1 MATPAAE
8 AHLAKLQSLRRKH
21 MSTDRES
28 AKEDLMHQRQSS
40 PPPFAFERKPGQRK
54 SHVMKKR
61 SRQHMTM
68 QQQSRPPPP
77 PPPCPRYVEVD
88 DENDTSYNSS
98 FATPTYE
105 HAEVSFASSS
115 YSSATSSSVSID
127 PHTSNIQRYRQY
139 IQELSRGLEEE
150 GEEDRDVEE
159 GGEEELCAEE
169 LDVSDLMSL
178 EQQNQSQRGSGHYNS
193 RVKDNMIEEHYHLQE
208 SGGDLYSEESSYYDE
223 EACLSSNNMQ
233 NYTSNS
239 NFRVPAHV
247 KLNPRA
253 NLYLLMAFTNIIA
266 ISSLAVGTSASRRQ
280 HAAFFFSAS
289 SLVVATALSCA
300 FRYAPTRMY
309 ITQPY
314 LFYEQYIGQVIDS
327 REKTSSIVLLLC
339 TFVVCG
345 VVMNPVAGL
354 GVAPNYEVLNQPLF
368 YSTWVSLYTALI
380 VVADLFTLDASR
392 WIIARD
398 CGGDCGLVPSAYR
411 PSFQRRVLKKWVLVL
426 FSNFAMSVALFDL
439 YASGMCE
446 IHCKNVMSGGIIALG
461 GALIGIG
468 VLALH
473 HVVNKAQDRYQTYG
487 TRISCWEGPNS
498 QKKLNYV
505 GTLLAIVVVVINCTA
520 VGLVCTHLSG
530 PGSAVLT
537 CWVAL
542 IVSTLLCKLYIGYF
556 FVEKPQNYA
565 DDNKMN
571 EVDVCCDEERTR
583 TTLLDESLEIN
594 DDDKEDNGLSF
605 YEAESRDEMMD
616 RLKTLSV
623 SAHMVKQEEESS
635 EQSDVANDEQQM
647 ASANRA
653 DPIKDSICSRTAEDC
668 NTRIST
674 ARKIT
679 PSPPPPPREPYS
691 KSSEGNRNVSD
702 EIDPVEQKRKQSR
715 SPSKLPPTR
724 SDGSVRLSGKDS
736 AAIDD
741 LVAKALLHATRT
753 KEMAGQVAQDA
764 CSGDY
769 SHHQRQQNGVVS
781 DSEES
786 RDSRKEQRRA
796 CRTELTDLIDKLG
809 REKKEPPQY
818 ISHIFSD
825 SSRSRSHSSSR
836 SRRRSSSRHRSSSR
850 RRSISID

>member
-1 MATPAAE
+1 
-8 AHLAKLQSLRRKH
+8 
-21 MSTDRES
+21 
-28 AKEDLMHQRQSS
+28 
-40 PPPFAFERKPGQRK
+40 
-54 SHVMKKR
+54 
-61 SRQHMTM
+61 
-68 QQQSRPPPP
+68 
-77 PPPCPRYVEVD
+77 
-88 DENDTSYNSS
+88 
-98 FATPTYE
+98 
-105 HAEVSFASSS
+105 
-115 YSSATSSSVSID
+115 VSID

-139 IQELSRGLEEE
+139 IQELARGLEEGE
-150 GEEDRDVEE
+150 EEDRDV
-159 GGEEELCAEE
+159 EEELCAEE
-169 LDVSDLMSL
+169 LDVSDLMSQ

-253 NLYLLMAFTNIIA
+253 NLYLLMLFMNIIT
-266 ISSLAVGTSASRRQ
+266 ISSLAVGTSANRRQ
-280 HAAFFFSAS
+280 YAALFFSTS
-289 SLVVATALSCA
+289 SLVIATALSCS

-327 REKTSSIVLLLC
+327 REKAFSIGLLLC

-345 VVMNPVAGL
+345 VVMNPVASL

-439 YASGMCE
+439 YASGMCG

-520 VGLVCTHLSG
+520 VGLVYTHLSG

-542 IVSTLLCKLYIGYF
+542 IVSILVCKLYIGYF
-556 FVEKPQNYA
+556 FVEKPQYFA
-565 DDNKMN
+565 DDDKLN
-571 EVDVCCDEERTR
+571 EIDVCYDEESVCARSKGTR
-583 TTLLDESLEIN
+583 TTELDESLVVN
-594 DDDKEDNGLSF
+594 DDDEEDNGLSF
-605 YEAESRDEMMD
+605 NEAESRDEMMD

-623 SAHMVKQEEESS
+623 SARMVEQEEEGS
-635 EQSDVANDEQQM
+635 EPKDVAHSEQQM
-647 ASANRA
+647 ASASRA
-653 DPIKDSICSRTAEDC
+653 VPIKDSICSGTAEDC

-679 PSPPPPPREPYS
+679 PSPPPPPREPNS

-764 CSGDY
+764 CSGEY
-769 SHHQRQQNGVVS
+769 SHHQRQQKRVRSDGVVS